1 MGALLAAAGVVLI
14 AWPLPPL
21 DQTALFTIGVL
32 TAATLAAEVFTV
44 DFPDRKRVSGGY
56 IFPLLASVVVYPM
69 AGVLVAGAA
78 GIAAG
83 LLRGQRLRSALFQ
96 GPRLAV
102 AAAAAAGLEQAVFG
116 DFRLELSA
124 LGGAVVVVYMAVY
137 TVVGWGLGHLEETI
151 AGKPAEYA
159 SMDGLTNV
167 LLLPLPL
174 ALGVVYERTSVNG
187 LLLASLAL
195 ALLLIV
201 VRAYVNLATLH
212 GELKQAHGRLAE
224 QELKLERSL
233 QSNREMSQV
242 VSHDLR
248 GPLTSVMGYAE
259 LLRGSIGKP
268 EPDLTK
274 QLRYVDSIEGN
285 SRRILSLAD
294 KLLDLHRLEEGG
306 KIERTLVDAAILVG
320 QLVEDARVQAEQ
332 KGIAL
337 ELDVASG
344 LPSLHSSEW
353 MAREIAE
360 NLLSNALKY
369 SREGGRVAIRL
380 RAEADELL
388 IEVEDNGIGM
398 SAEDQA
404 RLFTKFFRGGN
415 EEVRGV
421 PGTGLGL
428 ALTRTMIERLGG
440 RVEVWSELGRGSRFS
455 VHLPLGAM

>member
-1 MGALLAAAGVVLI
+1 
-14 AWPLPPL
+14 
-21 DQTALFTIGVL
+21 
-32 TAATLAAEVFTV
+32 
-44 DFPDRKRVSGGY
+44 
-56 IFPLLASVVVYPM
+56 
-69 AGVLVAGAA
+69 
-78 GIAAG
+78 
-83 LLRGQRLRSALFQ
+83 
-96 GPRLAV
+96 
-102 AAAAAAGLEQAVFG
+102 
-116 DFRLELSA
+116 
-124 LGGAVVVVYMAVY
+124 
-137 TVVGWGLGHLEETI
+137 
-151 AGKPAEYA
+151 
-159 SMDGLTNV
+159 
-167 LLLPLPL
+167 
-174 ALGVVYERTSVNG
+174 
-187 LLLASLAL
+187 
-195 ALLLIV
+195 
-201 VRAYVNLATLH
+201 
-212 GELKQAHGRLAE
+212 
-224 QELKLERSL
+224 
-233 QSNREMSQV
+233 
-242 VSHDLR
+242 
-248 GPLTSVMGYAE
+248 VMGYAE